1 MSRDTRELLK
11 AIYKQQN
18 ESPGNESEVPKIRV
32 SELISKM
39 SFYYEKIRNS
49 VDYNEEYLLRKDAI
63 KRILKRQLVIESI
76 VKASKSEGLAKHL
89 LVELIRAGYL
99 PNNKIPETKIKEVS
113 QIIEK
118 YIKLRNFSLPSLVDS
133 FNFPNSKKSGKT
145 EKKNLEQRR
154 ELNNWIISLA
164 ASEIESNLGWDTV
177 KEVTVKNIFKY
188 LTENIKLPDD
198 SKHQNDLEIQIYLS
212 IHRKFFKLDDDM
224 LSLILLKYFNGQWKK
239 PSETDIES
247 ISKHIDS
254 HREAINRQLYHPLAK
269 KIDKI
274 VGRYGVFYSVLSDV
288 MREDPVH
295 FYNVIN
301 NKPEIFSDLVKKSFN
316 KRFNDSKSKLWRAA
330 TRSIIYIFLTKTVF
344 VLLLEIPA
352 TNWLGENLDP
362 VALAINIAFPPLLLF
377 FAVFFIR
384 ISNEEN
390 MRQVVEGVNEITF
403 EEKRRNEA
411 IYLNPPVRRGRVS
424 SFVFGMFYAITFLI
438 SFGLVV
444 WVLDLI
450 GFSWISIII
459 FLFFLAFV
467 SFFATRIRKITQ
479 EYIIVDSRE
488 NILTFFLDFFSIPI
502 IAVGKWLS
510 QRFSRLNVF
519 VFFLDFIIEA
529 PFKVFV
535 EIAEEWTRYVKERKD
550 DFT

>member
-1 MSRDTRELLK
+1 
-11 AIYKQQN
+11 
-18 ESPGNESEVPKIRV
+18 
-32 SELISKM
+32 
-39 SFYYEKIRNS
+39 
-49 VDYNEEYLLRKDAI
+49 
-63 KRILKRQLVIESI
+63 
-76 VKASKSEGLAKHL
+76 
-89 LVELIRAGYL
+89 
-99 PNNKIPETKIKEVS
+99 
-113 QIIEK
+113 
-118 YIKLRNFSLPSLVDS
+118 
-133 FNFPNSKKSGKT
+133 
-145 EKKNLEQRR
+145 
-154 ELNNWIISLA
+154 
-164 ASEIESNLGWDTV
+164 
-177 KEVTVKNIFKY
+177 
-188 LTENIKLPDD
+188 
-198 SKHQNDLEIQIYLS
+198 
-212 IHRKFFKLDDDM
+212 
-224 LSLILLKYFNGQWKK
+224 
-239 PSETDIES
+239 
-247 ISKHIDS
+247 
-254 HREAINRQLYHPLAK
+254 
-269 KIDKI
+269 
-274 VGRYGVFYSVLSDV
+274 
-288 MREDPVH
+288 
-295 FYNVIN
+295 
-301 NKPEIFSDLVKKSFN
+301 
-316 KRFNDSKSKLWRAA
+316 
-330 TRSIIYIFLTKTVF
+330 
-344 VLLLEIPA
+344 
-352 TNWLGENLDP
+352 
-362 VALAINIAFPPLLLF
+362 
-377 FAVFFIR
+377 
-384 ISNEEN
+384 
-390 MRQVVEGVNEITF
+390 VEGVNEITF